1 MKNDRKKFYT
11 ELERLCRTPEISIL
25 KSFTQHKGTPTF
37 VHCRNVAVYSFHL
50 AEKLGWKIDEI
61 SLAKGAMLHDYYL
74 YTVAEKQKETNL
86 SDYRHGITHPQ
97 LSLENASKVFQL
109 TPKEKNIIRSHM
121 WPLTLFHIPASKEAW
136 LVCLADTYCAIR
148 EMLGDKEELDPEI
161 HSAWIRNYAKRKV
174 QHALSFT

>member
-74 YTVAEKQKETNL
+74 YTVADRQRETGLSDFRHGRTHPRLALDNAKAVFYLTQKEQNM
-86 SDYRHGITHPQ
+86 
-97 LSLENASKVFQL
+97 
-109 TPKEKNIIRSHM
+109 IRSHM
-121 WPLTLFHIPASKEAW
+121 WPLTLFHMPMSKEAW
-136 LVCLADTYCAIR
+136 LISMADKYCAVR
-148 EMLGDKEELDPEI
+148 EIYGDTKELDPDV
-161 HSAWIRNYAKRKV
+161 HTTWIRDLAHKKLRRV
-174 QHALSFT
+174 WEV